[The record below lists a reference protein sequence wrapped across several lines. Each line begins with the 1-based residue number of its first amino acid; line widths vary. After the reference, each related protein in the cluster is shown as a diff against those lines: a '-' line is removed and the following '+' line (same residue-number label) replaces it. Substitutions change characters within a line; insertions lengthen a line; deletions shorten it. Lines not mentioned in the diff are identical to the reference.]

1 MKAKEVLSILKISR
15 PTLTK
20 MVKEK
25 SIDIFVKPNGR
36 YEYESRSVY
45 KHINGGDRKT
55 FIYARVS
62 TSKQKIDL
70 ENQIELLKQ
79 YCFSKGLKI
88 DGIYKDIA
96 SGISFE
102 KREELF
108 KVIDFILEN
117 KVEKLVITYK
127 DRLSRVGFGLFK
139 HLFLK
144 FGCEIE
150 VISEVGSNKLDSQ
163 EIFEEIVSLLHSY
176 SMKLYSSRKNKAI
189 KELISE

>member
-36 YEYESRSVY
+36 YEYESKSVY

-70 ENQIELLKQ
+70 KS
-79 YCFSKGLKI
+79 C
-88 DGIYKDIA
+88 
-96 SGISFE
+96 
-102 KREELF
+102 
-108 KVIDFILEN
+108 
-117 KVEKLVITYK
+117 
-127 DRLSRVGFGLFK
+127 
-139 HLFLK
+139 
-144 FGCEIE
+144 
-150 VISEVGSNKLDSQ
+150 
-163 EIFEEIVSLLHSY
+163 
-176 SMKLYSSRKNKAI
+176 
-189 KELISE
+189 